1 MKNDECL
8 ADVVETQNFASLRV
22 EERYSVP
29 WQVCRVPFSLALAS
43 RRFRLAGRGLAF
55 PLAKWVSE
63 VRVVSVSGGRPNGM
77 VHLLVVSVCLVATF
91 AKQPSGLK
99 VQQGKRSTMLFHHR
113 IFTTRLS
120 GFLLSLPLVIH
131 GLFHQSFHTAV

>member
-1 MKNDECL
+1 MML
-8 ADVVETQNFASLRV
+8 G
-22 EERYSVP
+22 
-29 WQVCRVPFSLALAS
+29 ALA
-43 RRFRLAGRGLAF
+43 RRSFRFAGQGIVLT
-55 PLAKWVSE
+55 LVKWFSE
-63 VRVVSVSGGRPNGM
+63 MRVVSVRGEWPNGM

-99 VQQGKRSTMLFHHR
+99 VQQGKRSTMLFPHR

-131 GLFHQSFHTAV
+131 GLFLQSFHTAV